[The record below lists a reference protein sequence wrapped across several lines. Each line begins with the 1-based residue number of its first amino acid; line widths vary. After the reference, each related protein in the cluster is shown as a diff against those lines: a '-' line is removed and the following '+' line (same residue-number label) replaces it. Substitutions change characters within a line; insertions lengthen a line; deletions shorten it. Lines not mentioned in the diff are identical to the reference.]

1 VESLPSTTAAGPAV
15 PTPPAQPRQGARD
28 ARVSAAR
35 LRRAIGEV
43 NAVHTLAQPTADWAG
58 RLAWALDPEPVVLDA
73 ATWSTIEAAVQQRAR
88 TINALLADLYTH
100 QDVLRRRVI
109 PPEMVLGDPFFRRA
123 CVGLEPERASPATFL
138 RFDLVKTAAG
148 GWMFAESFANTTVGA
163 SFAVQ
168 NRRFLTQ
175 ERGDFFAALPEFRTV
190 TDFPLRLLEH
200 LKRLSLRDTDNPT
213 IVLLTSG
220 PEDPNYFEH
229 SFLARKMGL
238 PLAQGGDLLVLEERV
253 FFKTIG
259 GLVPVDV
266 IYRRMNDRHVD
277 PVVFN
282 TDRLVGVPGLVSSIR
297 ARRVAVANA
306 IGCGVADNRAL
317 EAYLPRLTRYY
328 FGERAL
334 LPGVPTYY
342 CGDVDQLAVVHDDT
356 DGSLALLPTQQTF
369 HQVPTALPG
378 CAAEH
383 RRQVLRELARQPHA
397 YVARIAPQIAVTQAP
412 TLGRGPREVR
422 LSCFALCDG
431 RDIEVMP
438 GGLVHLLPTDR
449 AEEPMGWQVGDTAD
463 VVVLASESGP
473 APEAV
478 APPPPRVRP
487 LALGSRAADNLFWA
501 GRYAERAEATARI
514 LSLVQDVGL
523 EEITRREY
531 RAWLPVWRGVLEA
544 TGNSGFLGQTDAPG
558 LTPGLAWAMTLDAG
572 NSSSLLTSVRAARDN
587 SLVARDF
594 FSPETWGVLSRL
606 GDKLDE
612 LAGHSR
618 HTPEARR
625 DCADTAVTATLDGLA
640 AFFGTVDRTMVHDSG
655 WNFFQIGMHLERAV
669 MTCCALRHALAEA
682 ETAAR
687 KKRRE
692 EADLTALVRLLSSQD
707 AYRRTYQASTEPL
720 FVAELF
726 LLHRQ
731 APKSIYACLLG
742 VRDALEAISSN
753 TGTADEPPL
762 DATWAV
768 LERLDALRLDQYF
781 AQRTDSPR
789 LAPLPGANGGDE
801 GETTSPAGNEP
812 AENRRL
818 AEHVDDLL
826 ARLYSLGSSMHDFYF
841 SHQSRLAPGATR

>member
-1 VESLPSTTAAGPAV
+1 V
-15 PTPPAQPRQGARD
+15 QPRQSGRD

-43 NAVHTLAQPTADWAG
+43 SSVHTLAQPTGDWAG
-58 RLAWALDPEPVVLDA
+58 TLAWALDPEPVVLDA
-73 ATWSTIEAAVQQRAR
+73 ATWAKIEGAVQQRAR
-88 TINALLADLYTH
+88 TINAFLADLYTR
-100 QDVLRRRVI
+100 QDVLQRRVV
-109 PPEMVLGDPFFRRA
+109 PPDMVLGDPFFRRA
-123 CVGLEPERASPATFL
+123 CVGLEPSRASPATIL
-138 RFDLVKTAAG
+138 RFDLVKTEAG
-148 GWMFAESFANTTVGA
+148 GWMFVESYANTTVGA

-175 ERGDFFAALPEFRTV
+175 ERGDVFASLPEFRMV
-190 TDFPLRLLEH
+190 TDFPLRLHEH
-200 LKRLSLRDTDNPT
+200 LKSLSLRDTDNPT

-253 FFKTIG
+253 FFKTIA

-328 FGERAL
+328 FGERVL

-342 CGDVDQLAVVHDDT
+342 CGDIDQLAVVHDDT
-356 DGSLALLPTQQTF
+356 EGALALLPTQ
-369 HQVPTALPG
+369 PTHYQIPSALPG
-378 CAAEH
+378 CLPQH
-383 RRQVLRELARQPHA
+383 RRQVLRELVQHPHQ
-397 YVARIAPQIAVTQAP
+397 YVARMPPPLAVTTAP
-412 TLGRGPREVR
+412 TLGRGPREIR

-431 RDIEVMP
+431 RSIEVMP
-438 GGLVHLLPTDR
+438 GGLVHFLPTDR
-449 AEEPMGWQVGDTAD
+449 TEEPMGWQVGDTAD
-463 VVVLASESGP
+463 LVVLASDSGP
-473 APEAV
+473 GPETV
-478 APPPPRVRP
+478 APSAPRVRP
-487 LALGSRAADNLFWA
+487 LALGSRAADNLFWS

-514 LSLVQDVGL
+514 LSLVRDVGL

-531 RAWLPVWRGVLEA
+531 RAWLPVWRGVLEG
-544 TGNSGFLGQTDAPG
+544 TGNSSFLGQTDAPG
-558 LTPGLAWAMTLDAG
+558 LTPELAWAMTLDAG
-572 NSSSLLTSVRAARDN
+572 NASSLLVSVRAARDN
-587 SLVARDF
+587 TFVSRDF

-606 GDKLDE
+606 GEKLDE
-612 LAGHSR
+612 LADHSR
-618 HTPEARR
+618 RTPEARS
-625 DCADTAVTATLDGLA
+625 DSAEAAVSTALEGLA
-640 AFFGTVDRTMVHDSG
+640 AFFGTVDRTMVHDAG

-669 MTCCALRHALAEA
+669 MTCCAIRHALAEA
-682 ETAAR
+682 ESAAR
-687 KKRRE
+687 EKRRE
-692 EADLTALVRLLSSQD
+692 EADLTALIRLLSSQD
-707 AYRRTYQASTEPL
+707 AYRRTFQASTEPL

-726 LLHRQ
+726 LLHRE

-742 VRDALEAISSN
+742 VRDALEAISTQ
-753 TGTADEPPL
+753 TGEAESAPL
-762 DATWAV
+762 DAMWAI
-768 LERLDALRLDQYF
+768 LARLDALRLDQYF

-789 LAPLPGANGGDE
+789 LAPVPGSTNGAGAAESPRNEDDAVI
-801 GETTSPAGNEP
+801 ETTPE
-812 AENRRL
+812 RRL
-818 AEHVDDLL
+818 IWHIDDLL

-841 SHQSRLAPGATR
+841 SHQSRLAPGAPL